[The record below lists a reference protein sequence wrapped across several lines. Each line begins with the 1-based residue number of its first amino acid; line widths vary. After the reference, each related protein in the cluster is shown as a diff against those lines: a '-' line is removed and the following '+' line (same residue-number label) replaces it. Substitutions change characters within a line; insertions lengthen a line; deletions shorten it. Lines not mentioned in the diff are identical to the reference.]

1 MIDCLSGYRSPITAN
16 CPITLSTYN
25 CTEWLVK
32 YKEANA
38 SITFKEIV
46 MVIGLEIVQ
55 MEILIAK
62 YTSVCEVSPSW
73 ML

>member
-1 MIDCLSGYRSPITAN
+1 
-16 CPITLSTYN
+16 
-25 CTEWLVK
+25 
-32 YKEANA
+32 
-38 SITFKEIV
+38 

-62 YTSVCEVSPSW
+62 YTLVCEVSPSW